1 MTADT
6 RAAKLV
12 EDVLSGLVHTRKE
25 FNRRVSEIVH
35 SVMNSDLASDLHQVG
50 HFLDDA
56 DIRARDPVYAEMQV
70 REMKELLLRLRSRD
84 P

>member
-35 SVMNSDLASDLHQVG
+35 SVMTIPILPPT
-50 HFLDDA
+50 F
-56 DIRARDPVYAEMQV
+56 IRSVIFSMMRIFERETQFMRRCRFAR
-70 REMKELLLRLRSRD
+70 
-84 P
+84 